1 MEAGGSEVE
10 DESQV
15 RRGFKASLR
24 CIRSCLKS
32 KQQQNFFFFT
42 ATSFLQ
48 MENGDFELKV
58 TFSLEAQ
65 LIINSKLGF

>member
-10 DESQV
+10 DESLV
-15 RRGFKASLR
+15 RRGFKASLWY
-24 CIRSCLKS
+24 IRFPAQ
-32 KQQQNFFFFT
+32 KQTTKLFFLN

-58 TFSLEAQ
+58 TFSLEDQ
-65 LIINSKLGF
+65 LIISSELGF

>member
-10 DESQV
+10 DESLV
-15 RRGFKASLR
+15 RRGFKASLWY
-24 CIRSCLKS
+24 IRFPAQ
-32 KQQQNFFFFT
+32 KQTTKLFFFFN

-58 TFSLEAQ
+58 TFSLEDQ
-65 LIINSKLGF
+65 LIISSELGF